1 MMKHLLGITFIAL
14 FLSMPSFAQEFTVTD
29 AQISEITEKLQSLDE
44 NELKNRKIEIEK
56 ELANL
61 QDADDKDSVSA
72 RISALNMELSIVE
85 QLLIL
90 VAVAVVTNDGT
101 DTPPDTVFPVI
112 TILGDN
118 PADVELGS
126 VYVDAGAESDGGETV
141 TTSGTVDTNTLG
153 TYTITYSATDSA
165 GNTSTATR
173 TVNVED
179 TTAPVFTSSATF
191 NAEEN
196 QTAIGTVT
204 ATDLQ
209 SVTFAVSGS
218 DLSITTAGVLSFVTE
233 PDYET
238 QTVYTATVTATDA
251 SSNSSTQDITVN
263 VTNDESDDDT
273 GTGTGTGT
281 GSDTGTGSGTG
292 TGTGN

>member
-72 RISALNMELSIVE
+72 RISALNMELSIIE

-90 VAVAVVTNDGT
+90 VAVAIVTNDGT

-141 TTSGTVDTNTLG
+141 TASGTVDTNTLG

-173 TVNVED
+173 TVNVVD
-179 TTAPVFTSSATF
+179 TTAPVLTITGD
-191 NAEEN
+191 NPV
-196 QTAIGTVT
+196 TVELG
-204 ATDLQ
+204 A
-209 SVTFAVSGS
+209 A
-218 DLSITTAGVLSFVTE
+218 
-233 PDYET
+233 
-238 QTVYTATVTATDA
+238 YTRYLK
-251 SSNSSTQDITVN
+251 NGLIN
-263 VTNDESDDDT
+263 
-273 GTGTGTGT
+273 
-281 GSDTGTGSGTG
+281 
-292 TGTGN
+292 